1 MATLAELQAD
11 LAEWETALKTVKN
24 KKSYTMGD
32 RTMTLQDAKE
42 IRDTIDWFEAKI
54 GKKSRGGIRGRGVT
68 FADG

>member
-32 RTMTLQDAKE
+32 RTMTLQDAK
-42 IRDTIDWFEAKI
+42 
-54 GKKSRGGIRGRGVT
+54 
-68 FADG
+68 